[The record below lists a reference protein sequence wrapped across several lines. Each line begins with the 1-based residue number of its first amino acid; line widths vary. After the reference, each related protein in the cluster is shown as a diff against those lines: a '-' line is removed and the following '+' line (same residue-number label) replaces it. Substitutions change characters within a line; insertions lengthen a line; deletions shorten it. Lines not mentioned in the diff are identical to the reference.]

1 MYQSFGTPFVNLLNF
16 IINAFLNSVL
26 IHASRSFVF
35 VLCNLKWTPLWTGF
49 LSSKNKP
56 KQQWSLFWTTTT
68 RKGERISTG
77 LFSLF
82 YLKFKKFY
90 VCSKLQN
97 AFWCVQQ
104 FLLYGSTTLYSMIQQ
119 QYVEWA
125 TINKKKEKRSFTLVM
140 HTHTHGFVDGCHDH
154 QTHTTVN
161 RNEQTDFENRRL
173 STAHQL

>member
-68 RKGERISTG
+68 KKTRKGENFHWT
-77 LFSLF
+77 FSLF

-90 VCSKLQN
+90 VCSERVLMCSTVF
-97 AFWCVQQ
+97 AI
-104 FLLYGSTTLYSMIQQ
+104 YGTILYSMMQQ

-140 HTHTHGFVDGCHDH
+140 HTHTHTGLLTVAM
-154 QTHTTVN
+154 TTKHTQQST
-161 RNEQTDFENRRL
+161 EMSRL
-173 STAHQL
+173 ILRTGD